1 MMAWTSGPPPC
12 HNGRMLRRT
21 QLPRRPQRQGFTLIE
36 LMIVVGMIVV
46 LAALGV
52 GAISELVPRFRA
64 RQAAEQFAADVEM
77 MRMMAIMNDRE
88 TRIVITDYD
97 GDPYNGGYGNGA
109 WALYVGNRNLN
120 STFWDQLP
128 YEGDNGVDTFTGE
141 GSRDLATGTYAAKS
155 VALAEPDVTAIV
167 FNARGWVNNDES
179 DFGYSPNASSI
190 DFEFTN
196 KASATGSSNP
206 DNYTVKVFRGGMVR
220 IEAGLGDEFTTHS
233 AGTSAAS
240 STP

>member
-1 MMAWTSGPPPC
+1 MRAWRRPAWTPRPSAC
-12 HNGRMLRRT
+12 HNASMLVRT
-21 QLPRRPQRQGFTLIE
+21 QRRAFTLIE
-36 LMIVVGMIVV
+36 LMIVIGMIVV

-64 RQAAEQFAADVEM
+64 RQAAEQFGADVEM

-88 TRIVITDYD
+88 TRIVVTDYD
-97 GDPYNGGYGNGA
+97 TDPYGGDFGNGA
-109 WALYVGNRNLN
+109 WALYVGNRSLN

-128 YEGDNGVDTFTGE
+128 YEGTNGVDSYNGE

-167 FNARGWVNNDES
+167 FNARGWVNNDAT

-196 KASATGSSNP
+196 TAAATGSANP
-206 DNYTVKVFRGGMVR
+206 DNYIVKVFRGGMVR

-233 AGTSAAS
+233 AGTNEAS
-240 STP
+240 SAP

>member
-1 MMAWTSGPPPC
+1 
-12 HNGRMLRRT
+12 MLTRT
-21 QLPRRPQRQGFTLIE
+21 QRRAFTLIE
-36 LMIVVGMIVV
+36 LMIVVGLIVV

-64 RQAAEQFAADVEM
+64 RQAAEQFAGDVEM

-88 TRIVITDYD
+88 TRIVVTDYD
-97 GDPYNGGYGNGA
+97 TDPSTGRYGTGA
-109 WALYVGNRNLN
+109 WSLSVGNRARN
-120 STFWDQLP
+120 STFWDHLP
-128 YEGDNGVDTFTGE
+128 PHGTSGVDSYTGE
-141 GSRDLATGTYAAKS
+141 GTRDLASGTYAAKN
-155 VALAEPDVTAIV
+155 VAMAEPDVTTIV
-167 FNARGWVNNDES
+167 FNARGWVNNDAS
-179 DFGYSPNASSI
+179 DFGYSSNASSI

-220 IEAGLGDEFTTHS
+220 IEAGLGNEFTTHS

-240 STP
+240 SAP